1 MSEYCNKKLNIK
13 YESSTNIVGEQ
24 ISREKFVEMIF
35 RGSFLA
41 SFSAFSGSLYSSID
55 KKREKKW
62 KMKIKAW
69 DSERRS
75 LNALAK

>member
-13 YESSTNIVGEQ
+13 YESSTKIVGEQ
-24 ISREKFVEMIF
+24 ISRAKFVGMIF

-41 SFSAFSGSLYSSID
+41 SFSAFSGVYISQQTKIE
-55 KKREKKW
+55 KKKW